1 MIQFSSN
8 SNDSNN
14 PQRRYTQ
21 EQVEA
26 ILQRALQRQQTNNS
40 GNISHDDLI
49 ETARELGIDPSQLE
63 MAVMEQTE
71 VGAVEDAKKTW
82 IAQQKRS
89 FKEHLRSYLII
100 NGILLLINIM
110 TGDPFW
116 AMWPILGWGIGI
128 AFDAANTFWPSDK
141 EIEKG
146 ARKVV
151 QRQMRERQQQQREL
165 QRQQKFTIET
175 KGNKLVIQKGNKRLE
190 IG

>member
-8 SNDSNN
+8 SNDSNL
-14 PQRRYTQ
+14 QRRYTQ

-26 ILQRALQRQQTNNS
+26 ILQRALQRQQGSST

-63 MAVMEQTE
+63 MAIMEQTE
-71 VGAVEDAKKTW
+71 IGAVEDAKKTW
-82 IAQQKRS
+82 LAQQKRS
-89 FKEHLRSYLII
+89 FYEHLRSYLIV
-100 NGILLLINIM
+100 NGILVLINVM
-110 TGDPFW
+110 TDGGSW
-116 AMWPILGWGIGI
+116 VMWPILGWGIGL
-128 AFDAANTFWPSDK
+128 AFDAANTFWPSEK

-146 ARKVV
+146 ARKVM
-151 QRQMRERQQQQREL
+151 QREARERQKQQREL